1 MKLISALAAF
11 ALALAALAGFGRH
24 ADAKLIE
31 LPLLVNGSFEEGPEL
46 PQPHQ
51 PINENSREIR
61 GWIVTHGQI
70 DLIGTHWQ
78 HADGK
83 RSLDLHG
90 SPGIGGVKQTFHTRK
105 GQKYRVS
112 LALSGNPHRAA
123 GGPLVKAVTVRAAG
137 ASTEFSFDTAGRSEQ
152 DMGWLTHTWDFVAEA
167 DETTLEIYS
176 ATKEGPF
183 AGPAIDDVRVIPV
196 R

>member
-1 MKLISALAAF
+1 MKLISTLAAL
-11 ALALAALAGFGRH
+11 ALALAALERDAP
-24 ADAKLIE
+24 AKLIE
-31 LPLLVNGSFEEGPEL
+31 LPLLVNGSFEEGPQLTEPYKAL
-46 PQPHQ
+46 
-51 PINENSREIR
+51 NENSREIR

-123 GGPLVKAVTVRAAG
+123 GGPLVKALTVRAAG
-137 ASTEFSFDTAGRSEQ
+137 VSTEFSFDTAGRSEQ

-183 AGPAIDDVRVIPV
+183 AGPALDDVQVTPV